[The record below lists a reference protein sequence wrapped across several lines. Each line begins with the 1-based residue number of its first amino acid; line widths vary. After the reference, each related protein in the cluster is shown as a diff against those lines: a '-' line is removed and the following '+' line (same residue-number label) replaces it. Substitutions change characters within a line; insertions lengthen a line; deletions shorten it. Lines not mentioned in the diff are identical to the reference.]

1 MCELTRL
8 ILELSPLLA
17 LLGGEDVLA
26 RIHSEKKPR
35 SQLMNFLVNEEVREK
50 SRKLKDRNKV
60 HKLFRRHFKVDF
72 LMFSFCV
79 FYEIEFCF

>member
-1 MCELTRL
+1 MNSFNVNELL
-8 ILELSPLLA
+8 QCYFEHYVPSIENGAELYH
-17 LLGGEDVLA
+17 GFVVLA

-35 SQLMNFLVNEEVREK
+35 SQIMNFLVNEEGREK

-72 LMFSFCV
+72 
-79 FYEIEFCF
+79 